1 MTTTAP
7 RTKSIRTKLA
17 AAAAVGAL
25 LTTAALASAGAAGA
39 SATPRHQNA
48 ALRAALHRD
57 LTRYLTARRTA
68 EHISADSLRVTFPGS
83 RPPISLAAGT
93 TRYHGGAPVSARA
106 LWQIG
111 SNTKAFTAVIMLKLE
126 AEGKLSISDPIG
138 KWLPQYP
145 AWRHITIRQ
154 LLDMTSRIPD
164 YLYQPA
170 FDTTFA
176 ADPATRF
183 TAARLVSYVAGLP
196 LGPAGWHYTNTD
208 YILAQMIIEKVTHD
222 TYADQLTRRILTP
235 LRLHTTCLAP
245 YTCPPSDAARMP
257 AGYFFIAGGPPSLS
271 GKAMPRLALTWAQ
284 AAGGIVSSLADMTTW
299 NRALYQGGSCH
310 PASST
315 SSSPWCP
322 KPPASPSAAPPPPS
336 QSATGSASSRYS
348 IPRPASSG
356 TTKARPSA
364 LGSCTSTF
372 PAPACS
378 SRSPPTAQPP
388 TTTCPT
394 CPERFTRPCKKQA
407 QYPPAE
413 PPRRGY
419 RPRHGSWPVSK
430 VSSGRT
436 WGAEGPGVPVKVTTA
451 KAA

>member
-1 MTTTAP
+1 MKP
-7 RTKSIRTKLA
+7 IRTKLA

-25 LTTAALASAGAAGA
+25 LTTAALASAGAASA
-39 SATPRHQNA
+39 SAAPPRASSA

-68 EHISADSLRVTFPGS
+68 EHIFADSLRVTFPGS
-83 RPPISLAAGT
+83 RPPISLATGT
-93 TRYHGGAPVSARA
+93 TRYHGGPPVSDRA

-111 SNTKAFTAVIMLKLE
+111 SNTKAFTAVILLQLE

-145 AWRHITIRQ
+145 AWRNITIRQ

-183 TAARLVSYVAGLP
+183 TAARLVSYVQP
-196 LGPAGWHYTNTD
+196 
-208 YILAQMIIEKVTHD
+208 
-222 TYADQLTRRILTP
+222 
-235 LRLHTTCLAP
+235 
-245 YTCPPSDAARMP
+245 
-257 AGYFFIAGGPPSLS
+257 
-271 GKAMPRLALTWAQ
+271 
-284 AAGGIVSSLADMTTW
+284 
-299 NRALYQGGSCH
+299 
-310 PASST
+310 
-315 SSSPWCP
+315 
-322 KPPASPSAAPPPPS
+322 
-336 QSATGSASSRYS
+336 ATGSASSKHS

-364 LGSCTSTF
+364 PGSCTSTS

-378 SRSPPTAQPP
+378 SRSPPTAKPP

-394 CPERFTRPCKKQA
+394 CPERSTRPCTKQA
-407 QYPPAE
+407 QYTPAE
-413 PPRRGY
+413 PTRKDADTGHAPRAGRY
-419 RPRHGSWPVSK
+419 PRL
-430 VSSGRT
+430 RRET
-436 WGAEGPGVPVKVTTA
+436 
-451 KAA
+451 